1 MAGLFD
7 NIFGGAGAG
16 GMYADLMTP
25 EQQAQIRRQSMLQ
38 VAAKLLEGSGPSP
51 VRRTIGQ
58 TLGGALTAGAEAMQT
73 GQTNAVQQ
81 MLMRQKLEE
90 AKAER
95 GRQTAYM
102 DMLRGGPAGATPA
115 PAAGAPTA
123 ATNQGQVNS
132 MVANLTDQQ
141 RAILATM
148 PMEQGMKFLLE
159 QSVPKEDPTSIR
171 EYQLAQKQ
179 GFTGS
184 FLDFK
189 NMVKP
194 STTVNLPPG
203 TNQFVGGAGGIA
215 SKRLEDATNAA
226 LAANTTLQTVDR
238 IAPALDAAILGPTAD
253 YQTVLLRIGSQ
264 LGVAGNDATTRLQ
277 NTRQVVQGLAQ
288 SELDAAAQ
296 MRGQGQI
303 TEGERALL
311 KRTAAG
317 DQNMTAAEIRTSMA
331 AMQKLA
337 RQRIQSQQSLLKTA
351 QGIEGFGQIA
361 PMFNVEPYTPR
372 FNLES
377 NLNTGGGLSNA
388 VQQELDRRRAS
399 GGAR

>member
-1 MAGLFD
+1 
-7 NIFGGAGAG
+7 
-16 GMYADLMTP
+16 
-25 EQQAQIRRQSMLQ
+25 
-38 VAAKLLEGSGPSP
+38 
-51 VRRTIGQ
+51 
-58 TLGGALTAGAEAMQT
+58 
-73 GQTNAVQQ
+73 
-81 MLMRQKLEE
+81 
-90 AKAER
+90 
-95 GRQTAYM
+95 
-102 DMLRGGPAGATPA
+102 
-115 PAAGAPTA
+115 
-123 ATNQGQVNS
+123 

-148 PMEQGMKFLLE
+148 PMEQGMKFLLD

-203 TNQFVGGAGGIA
+203 PNQFVGGAGGIA

-238 IAPALDAAILGPTAD
+238 IAPALDSAILGPTAD

-361 PMFNVEPYTPR
+361 PMFNVEPYTPQ

-377 NLNTGGGLSNA
+377 SLNMGGGLGNA
-388 VQQELDRRRAS
+388 VQQEIDRRRAT

>member
-1 MAGLFD
+1 
-7 NIFGGAGAG
+7 
-16 GMYADLMTP
+16 
-25 EQQAQIRRQSMLQ
+25 
-38 VAAKLLEGSGPSP
+38 V
-51 VRRTIGQ
+51 
-58 TLGGALTAGAEAMQT
+58 
-73 GQTNAVQQ
+73 
-81 MLMRQKLEE
+81 
-90 AKAER
+90 
-95 GRQTAYM
+95 
-102 DMLRGGPAGATPA
+102 
-115 PAAGAPTA
+115 
-123 ATNQGQVNS
+123 
-132 MVANLTDQQ
+132 
-141 RAILATM
+141 
-148 PMEQGMKFLLE
+148 
-159 QSVPKEDPTSIR
+159 
-171 EYQLAQKQ
+171 
-179 GFTGS
+179 
-184 FLDFK
+184 
-189 NMVKP
+189 
-194 STTVNLPPG
+194 
-203 TNQFVGGAGGIA
+203 
-215 SKRLEDATNAA
+215 EDATNAA

-238 IAPALDAAILGPTAD
+238 IAPALDSAILGPTAD

-361 PMFNVEPYTPR
+361 PMFNVEPYTPQ

-377 NLNTGGGLSNA
+377 SLNMGGGLGNA
-388 VQQELDRRRAS
+388 VQQELDRRRAT